1 MSMLR
6 TPNPHIPFWPRVL
19 MFWIM
24 ILLIL
29 ACNNPMFIRLI

>member
-1 MSMLR
+1 
-6 TPNPHIPFWPRVL
+6 

-29 ACNNPMFIRLI
+29 ACNDPMFIRLI

>member
-1 MSMLR
+1 
-6 TPNPHIPFWPRVL
+6 